1 MPQSVVE
8 KEVNSETPETKYSQP
23 AQYSTDQEKDMV
35 FSTGTNDNKNWED
48 TPVGREYGAKYEL

>member
-23 AQYSTDQEKDMV
+23 AQYSTDKKKYMV

-48 TPVGREYGAKYEL
+48 TPVGRE

>member
-23 AQYSTDQEKDMV
+23 AQYSTDQKKYMV

-48 TPVGREYGAKYEL
+48 TPVGRE